1 MTANCISN
9 LDTLIEDHEITAEN
23 EATVSTALLEDNNK
37 SVSTKKSSIPLL
49 DMIITGSG
57 HHNKKS
63 YSKINKSTHSDN
75 DSINNKSSF
84 DKLTLKDGLSSSSKT
99 LSSNV
104 NTIKDCP
111 LCMDEYPED
120 NIVTIACCN
129 HRACLDC
136 IKAYLRIEIMESRVN
151 ISCPECSEMIHPNE
165 IYTLLKN
172 FPELLEKYENF
183 SLRRV
188 LALDPDTRWCPAPD
202 CDYAVIAQS
211 CAACPQLKCGRIEC
225 STLFCYHCKN
235 IWHESQTCDE
245 ARRKRMAKD
254 STTKKGYKRSTPGDK
269 LNKGDVKACP
279 RCKTLIVK
287 MNDGS
292 CNHMN
297 CAVCNTEFCWL
308 CLKEI
313 SDLHYLSLS
322 GCSFWGKKPWN
333 RKKKLLWQIGT
344 LIGAPVG
351 IGLIA
356 CMAIPGIIGGF
367 PFMVGRKVYQ
377 KLSSKSKFQ
386 RRFLTSL
393 SVVGGVIASPVLAV
407 MAVGV
412 GVPVLLAYV
421 YGVVPLSICRN
432 GDCGGGRNVDE
443 DDELSMASDNIMDL
457 FDDDFESVSKS
468 FDRTNIIEKIPT
480 EGNKRMSMNSELSK
494 LINNKEQ
501 GSIKSTLAI
510 KNGRN
515 GVGVDIYNGSRRRV
529 SADSY
534 MIIGEEKTNYDD
546 ASVMGMAG
554 SKYHFDDKSVNT
566 VYTINSG
573 AQLENLNNSG
583 DCNSTNALSGFVL
596 DNKSLSESANGD
608 NKNNLSSGGIFSIG
622 GTELRLQNGGDSS
635 SISSLKP
642 YKIMFAGGKTIDMSN
657 YNEPYPY
664 QAKVFST
671 DTATLFSKEHS
682 TTSTSSK
689 SPHPNDDPYHIY
701 SVLDRFKSVVSDDVC
716 SDEQYHP
723 SRSTNTKS
731 QKYKYSS
738 SNQSIEV
745 NTSMEVN
752 NRTPTDT
759 ILNIDESG
767 TTHKVSKKNSRSI
780 WNRIFKSKAK
790 TGSDV

>member
-9 LDTLIEDHEITAEN
+9 LDTLIEDHEIIVEI
-23 EATVSTALLEDNNK
+23 EATISTALLEDNNK
-37 SVSTKKSSIPLL
+37 SISSKKSSLPLF
-49 DMIITGSG
+49 DMIVTGSG
-57 HHNKKS
+57 HHNKIS
-63 YSKINKSTHSDN
+63 YSKISKSTNSDSE
-75 DSINNKSSF
+75 SINNKSSF
-84 DKLTLKDGLSSSSKT
+84 DKLTLKDGLSSSNKT
-99 LSSNV
+99 LSSNM
-104 NTIKDCP
+104 NNIKDCP

-129 HRACLDC
+129 HKACLDC
-136 IKAYLRIEIMESRVN
+136 IKAYLRIEIMESRVS

-165 IYTLLKN
+165 IYSLLKN
-172 FPELLEKYENF
+172 LPELLEKYENF

-245 ARRKRMAKD
+245 ARRKRMTKD
-254 STTKKGYKRSTPGDK
+254 GTSKKGYKRSTPGDK
-269 LNKGDVKACP
+269 LNRGDVKACP

-297 CAVCNTEFCWL
+297 CTVCNTEFCWL

-432 GDCGGGRNVDE
+432 GDCGGGRNVEE
-443 DDELSMASDNIMDL
+443 DDDLSMGSENIMDL
-457 FDDDFESVSKS
+457 FDEDFESVSKS
-468 FDRTNIIEKIPT
+468 FDRSNNAEKNHSD
-480 EGNKRMSMNSELSK
+480 GNKRMSMNSDISK
-494 LINNKEQ
+494 VMNNKEQ

-510 KNGRN
+510 KNGKN
-515 GVGVDIYNGSRRRV
+515 GIGIDIYNGSRRRISV
-529 SADSY
+529 DSY
-534 MIIGEEKTNYDD
+534 IIIGEEKTNYDD

-554 SKYHFDDKSVNT
+554 I
-566 VYTINSG
+566 YTINSG

-583 DCNSTNALSGFVL
+583 DCNSTNALSGFIL

-608 NKNNLSSGGIFSIG
+608 NKNTLSSNGIFSIG
-622 GTELRLQNGGDSS
+622 GTELKLYNGGDSS
-635 SISSLKP
+635 STSSSKP
-642 YKIMFAGGKTIDMSN
+642 YKIIFSGGKTVDMSN

-671 DTATLFSKEHS
+671 DTSTLFSKEHS
-682 TTSTSSK
+682 NTSCSSK
-689 SPHPNDDPYHIY
+689 TSQPNDDPYHIY

-716 SDEQYHP
+716 PEEPYHP
-723 SRSTNTKS
+723 SRSANTKS

-738 SNQSIEV
+738 SIQSIEANSSNEIN
-745 NTSMEVN
+745 NTA
-752 NRTPTDT
+752 PFDT
-759 ILNIDESG
+759 ILSIDESG
-767 TTHKVSKKNSRSI
+767 ATNKVNKKNSRSI
-780 WNRIFKSKAK
+780 WNRIFKSKTKA
-790 TGSDV
+790 GSDV

>member
-1 MTANCISN
+1 MTVNCIGN
-9 LDTLIEDHEITAEN
+9 LDTLIEDHENITEN

-37 SVSTKKSSIPLL
+37 LNTSKKSSIPLL
-49 DMIITGSG
+49 DMLMTSAG

-63 YSKINKSTHSDN
+63 YTKINKSTHHDN
-75 DSINNKSSF
+75 ESTNKSSL
-84 DKLTLKDGLSSSSKT
+84 DKLTLSDALSSSNKT
-99 LSSNV
+99 LSSNI
-104 NTIKDCP
+104 NILKYCP
-111 LCMDEYPED
+111 LCMDEYPEE
-120 NIVTIACCN
+120 NIIRIACCG
-129 HRACLDC
+129 HKACLDC

-151 ISCPECSEMIHPNE
+151 ISCPECSEMVHPNE
-165 IYTLLKN
+165 IYSILKN

-202 CDYAVIAQS
+202 CEYAVIAQS

-235 IWHESQTCDE
+235 VWHESQTCDQ
-245 ARRKRMAKD
+245 ARKKRMEKEGI
-254 STTKKGYKRSTPGDK
+254 SNKGYRKYTPGDK
-269 LNKGDVKACP
+269 LNKNDVKACP

-377 KLSSKSKFQ
+377 KLSSKSKIQ

-393 SVVGGVIASPVLAV
+393 SVIGGVIASPVLAV

-432 GDCGGGRNVDE
+432 GDCGGGSNVE
-443 DDELSMASDNIMDL
+443 DDDEISTSSDNIMDL
-457 FDDDFESVSKS
+457 FEDDFESKLSERSTTADK
-468 FDRTNIIEKIPT
+468 NQIESA
-480 EGNKRMSMNSELSK
+480 KRMSINSELSK

-501 GSIKSTLAI
+501 GSIKSTLAM

-515 GVGVDIYNGSRRRV
+515 GVGIDIYGGSRRRV
-529 SADSY
+529 SVDSY
-534 MIIGEEKTNYDD
+534 IIIGEEKINYDD

-566 VYTINSG
+566 VCTINSG
-573 AQLENLNNSG
+573 AQMENFNNSG
-583 DCNSTNALSGFVL
+583 ECNSSNALSGSVI
-596 DNKSLSESANGD
+596 DNKSLSESTYGE
-608 NKNNLSSGGIFSIG
+608 KITSPSGGGIFSIG
-622 GTELRLQNGGDSS
+622 GSELRVYGADSVS
-635 SISSLKP
+635 VSSLKP
-642 YKIMFAGGKTIDMSN
+642 YRLGFLGGKTIDMSN

-664 QAKVFST
+664 QAKVYTNDSST
-671 DTATLFSKEHS
+671 VFSKEHP
-682 TTSTSSK
+682 TTSLPSK
-689 SPHPNDDPYHIY
+689 SNQTNDDPYHIY
-701 SVLDRFKSVVSDDVC
+701 SVLDRFKNVVSDDVC
-716 SDEQYHP
+716 PEEPY
-723 SRSTNTKS
+723 
-731 QKYKYSS
+731 YSS
-738 SNQSIEV
+738 RNSHIKNQRYKCNNS
-745 NTSMEVN
+745 TQSMEIQAINDLN
-752 NRTPTDT
+752 NPVSSDT
-759 ILNIDESG
+759 IINIEEPG
-767 TTHKVSKKNSRSI
+767 ARHKVDKNKNSRSI
-780 WNRIFKSKAK
+780 WNRLFKSKSK